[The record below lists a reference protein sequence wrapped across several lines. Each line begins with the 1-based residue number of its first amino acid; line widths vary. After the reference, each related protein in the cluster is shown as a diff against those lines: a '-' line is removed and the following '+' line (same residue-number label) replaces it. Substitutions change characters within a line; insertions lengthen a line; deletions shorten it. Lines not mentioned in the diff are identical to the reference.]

1 MCLLPVCGSARVA
14 RERRRLGASLDS
26 YAVPPTTYHY
36 RDAPRRAAWLP
47 RLFWADIILC
57 IVYLVLSAAVPA
69 LPVLSKAVGIVYPVM
84 LLAIAAAYIFFL
96 SWIYRAAA
104 NAHALGADITF
115 EAPGAVGWF
124 IAPIVS
130 FWMAFVVVEEIWRA
144 SIDAP
149 SWREQH
155 APWPVIYWWA
165 AWVVACL
172 GGGLLWMMKGAIL
185 AKVIYFAGHIAHCYL
200 LIPIVARIRALQET
214 QAQIHGAA

>member
-1 MCLLPVCGSARVA
+1 
-14 RERRRLGASLDS
+14 LDS

-47 RLFWADIILC
+47 RLLALDIAAST
-57 IVYLVLSAAVPA
+57 VYLIIAIVALFVPA
-69 LPVLSKAVGIVYPVM
+69 ATKVSALAVIPLQLIIVAAMVL
-84 LLAIAAAYIFFL
+84 FF

-115 EAPGAVGWF
+115 EAPGAVGWL
-124 IAPIVS
+124 IAPIVNI
-130 FWMAFVVVEEIWRA
+130 WMAFVVVEEIWRA

-172 GGGLLWMMKGAIL
+172 GGGLLWMLKGAIL

-200 LIPIVARIRALQET
+200 LIPIVARIRELQET